1 MNLELAIERLTSDCE
16 SIRALVGGV
25 SPEQG
30 RWRPAPDKW
39 SILEVVNHLYDEER
53 LDFRTRLN
61 HIVTGATPPWPALDP
76 QGRVVEQR
84 YNERD
89 LDESLSNFLRE
100 RGESIAWLK
109 GLSFT
114 DWEAAYVHP
123 SLGPLTAGVM
133 LASWVAHD
141 LLHIRQL
148 AKLHYH
154 YLSVAFEGRN
164 VDYAGELT

>member
-1 MNLELAIERLTSDCE
+1 MNLELAIQRLESGCE
-16 SIRALVGGV
+16 SIRPLIVDV
-25 SPEQG
+25 SDEQA

-53 LDFRTRLN
+53 LDFRARLN
-61 HIVTGATPPWPALDP
+61 HILSGAPPPWPALDP
-76 QGRVVEQR
+76 QSWVVERR

-89 LDESLSNFLRE
+89 LTESLGKFLRE
-100 RGESIAWLK
+100 RSESLAWLK
-109 GLSFT
+109 GLSSP
-114 DWEAAYVHP
+114 DWEATYNHP
-123 SLGPLTAGVM
+123 ARGPLTAGDL

-148 AKLHYH
+148 AKLHYQ

-164 VDYAGELT
+164 IDYAGDLT